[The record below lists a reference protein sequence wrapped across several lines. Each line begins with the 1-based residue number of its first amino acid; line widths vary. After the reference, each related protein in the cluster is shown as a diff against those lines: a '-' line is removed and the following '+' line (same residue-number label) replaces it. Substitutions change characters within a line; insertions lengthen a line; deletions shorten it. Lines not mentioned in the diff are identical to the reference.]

1 MRKIL
6 IDKIED
12 DMVLAK
18 PLVGANSNVLLSDGI
33 LLKKSMISRL
43 KNWDIPFVYV
53 QSDSE
58 QPEDATIPAAV
69 AVSTGE
75 LDIIFSDVIKNP
87 IMKII
92 YEAAK
97 DYNHSRSTPSN

>member
-1 MRKIL
+1 MRKVL

-18 PLVGANSNVLLSDGI
+18 PLMGTTGNVLLSEGV

-58 QPEDATIPAAV
+58 QPEDTSSPTTV

-75 LDIIFSDVIKNP
+75 LDGIFSDVIKNP

-92 YEAAK
+92 YEAAR